1 MGSAMPVSFLSLPTG
16 GLIWSLPL
24 SWPPLSIQWSS
35 YLQSKPSNF
44 WVFFPWRS
52 PILGEK
58 NGAPY
63 QCIFIFLQYFSTRKF
78 QRKRPGWYRN
88 PQCHEVVQLQL
99 YAGAFAPRQ
108 RSNLVG
114 VIPSRL
120 PQTKIALAKMMVGN
134 WGKTFR
140 CYVSSGRA
148 SLGLNHAK
156 PLFGGL
162 KTTKGYQPIN
172 Q

>member
-1 MGSAMPVSFLSLPTG
+1 MPVSFLSLGDWSGAFHSHDHRCQSSDLP
-16 GLIWSLPL
+16 IYNQSLPIFECFFHGVPQ
-24 SWPPLSIQWSS
+24 SWE
-35 YLQSKPSNF
+35 K
-44 WVFFPWRS
+44 
-52 PILGEK
+52 K

-88 PQCHEVVQLQL
+88 PQCHEVVPLQL

-120 PQTKIALAKMMVGN
+120 PQTNIALAKMMVGN

-148 SLGLNHAK
+148 SLGLNHPK

-162 KTTKGYQPIN
+162 KTTKGYQPIY